1 MKETNELVIHAALV
15 DGKHLEIKVNVV
27 EAGTEDLAKVFAGL
41 VFTVAQGMKESLMES
56 GVNSRDANDATW
68 GLLDAA
74 FATAKYDKEFA
85 KMMNHEHEAEKSK
98 DEGIAVIAIGNDEAV
113 PEDWPEDLKE
123 LIGLL
128 RRNGKYGRKSTPAE
142 DEE

>member
-1 MKETNELVIHAALV
+1 MKETNELVIHAALI
-15 DGKHLEIKVNVV
+15 DGKHLEFKVNV
-27 EAGTEDLAKVFAGL
+27 EAGNEDLAKVFAGL
-41 VFTVAQGMKESLMES
+41 VFTVAQGMKQSLMENGLDS
-56 GVNSRDANDATW
+56 EDANDATW

-74 FATAKYDKEFA
+74 FATAKYDKKFA
-85 KMMNHEHEAEKSK
+85 KMMNHEHEAEKPK
-98 DEGIAVIAIGNDEAV
+98 DEGIAVITIGNGEAV

>member
-15 DGKHLEIKVNVV
+15 DGKHLEIKVNV
-27 EAGTEDLAKVFAGL
+27 EAGNEDLAKVFAAL
-41 VFTVAQGMKESLMES
+41 VFTVAQGMKESLMEN
-56 GVNSRDANDATW
+56 GVNSEDANDATW

-74 FATAKYDKEFA
+74 FSTAKYDKGFA
-85 KMMNHEHEAEKSK
+85 RMMNHEHEAEKPK
-98 DEGIAVIAIGNDEAV
+98 DEG
-113 PEDWPEDLKE
+113 EDWPEALKE

-128 RRNGKYGRKSTPAE
+128 HKNGKYGRKSTPAE

>member
-15 DGKHLEIKVNVV
+15 DGKHLEIKVNV
-27 EAGTEDLAKVFAGL
+27 EAGNEDLAKVFAAL
-41 VFTVAQGMKESLMES
+41 VFTVAQGMKESLMENGLDS
-56 GVNSRDANDATW
+56 EDANDATW

-74 FATAKYDKEFA
+74 FSTAKYDKGFA
-85 KMMNHEHEAEKSK
+85 RMMNHEHEAEKPK
-98 DEGIAVIAIGNDEAV
+98 DED
-113 PEDWPEDLKE
+113 EDWPEALKE

>member
-1 MKETNELVIHAALV
+1 MKETNELVIRAALV
-15 DGKHLEIKVNVV
+15 DGKHLEFEVNV
-27 EAGTEDLAKVFAGL
+27 EAGNEDLAKVFAGL
-41 VFTVAQGMKESLMES
+41 VFTVAQGMKQSLMENGLDS
-56 GVNSRDANDATW
+56 EDANDATW

-74 FATAKYDKEFA
+74 FATAKYDKKFA
-85 KMMNHEHEAEKSK
+85 KMMNHEHEAEKPK
-98 DEGIAVIAIGNDEAV
+98 DEGIAVITIGNGEAV

>member
-15 DGKHLEIKVNVV
+15 DGKHLEFKVNV
-27 EAGTEDLAKVFAGL
+27 ETGNEDLAKVFAGL
-41 VFTVAQGMKESLMES
+41 VFTVAKGMKQSLMENGLDS
-56 GVNSRDANDATW
+56 EDANDATW

-74 FATAKYDKEFA
+74 FATAKYDKRFA
-85 KMMNHEHEAEKSK
+85 KMMNHEREADKSK
-98 DEGIAVIAIGNDEAV
+98 DEGIAVIAIGNGEAV